1 LGFALLHPTYGV
13 YLFCNSLFE
22 SALIYRIPIV
32 NPRLT
37 LPIGDVTIGPY
48 PSGSIPMNT
57 LSQQQLQDL
66 DYEQVLYRS
75 GILGLDCPYD
85 RASLAS
91 LQACLDPIFADQG
104 PSHRSY
110 VKAKDLQALGLLD
123 QVFNST
129 MRSAIRA
136 LIPDAVLYHC
146 HLYEIA
152 ANQSQPHIEGH
163 LLNGWHRDYDA
174 FYPGIEPREPRCLS
188 LFVYLSDVA
197 SFDDGPFELLPEF
210 RSDFAEGLPT
220 TRVVGPTG
228 TTFVFT
234 RTFFHRANPNR
245 GGQRR
250 RVLKLS
256 IQSGAL
262 PNGPIDQGEFRDVL
276 AGIPETDPFLRQL
289 FGADYQPGRVANLPE
304 INAESPAIVLLSTNA
319 KTKLTWDQ
327 RLNLWG
333 QKVRNRVKAKIGR
346 SSQRAS

>member
-1 LGFALLHPTYGV
+1 
-13 YLFCNSLFE
+13 
-22 SALIYRIPIV
+22 
-32 NPRLT
+32 
-37 LPIGDVTIGPY
+37 
-48 PSGSIPMNT
+48 MNT
-57 LSQQQLQDL
+57 LSQQQLRNP
-66 DYEQVLYRS
+66 DYEQILYRS

-85 RASLAS
+85 RASLAT
-91 LQACLDPIFADQG
+91 LQASLDPIFADQG

-110 VKAKDLQALGLLD
+110 VKAKDLQDLGLLD
-123 QVFNST
+123 QVFNGA

-152 ANQSQPHIEGH
+152 ANQDQPHIEGH

-174 FYPGIEPREPRCLS
+174 FYPGVEPREPHCLS

-197 SFDDGPFELLPEF
+197 SFEDGPFELLPEF

-220 TRVVGPTG
+220 TRVVGPAG

-245 GGQRR
+245 GDRRR

-262 PNGPIDQGEFRDVL
+262 ANGPIDQGEFREVL
-276 AGIPETDPFLRQL
+276 AGIPAADLFLRQL
-289 FGADYQPGRVANLPE
+289 FGADYQPGRIATLPD
-304 INAESPAIVLLSTNA
+304 IHAESPAIVPLPINA
-319 KTKLTWDQ
+319 KTELTWDQ
-327 RLNLWG
+327 RLKLLG
-333 QKVRNRVKAKIGR
+333 QKVQNRVKSKLGR
-346 SSQRAS
+346 SR

>member
-1 LGFALLHPTYGV
+1 M
-13 YLFCNSLFE
+13 NS
-22 SALIYRIPIV
+22 
-32 NPRLT
+32 
-37 LPIGDVTIGPY
+37 
-48 PSGSIPMNT
+48 
-57 LSQQQLQDL
+57 LSQQQLRNP
-66 DYEQVLYRS
+66 DYEQILYRS

-85 RASLAS
+85 RVSLAT
-91 LQACLDPIFADQG
+91 LQARLAPIFADQG

-110 VKAKDLQALGLLD
+110 VKAQDLQELGLLD
-123 QVFNST
+123 LVFNGA

-152 ANQSQPHIEGH
+152 ANQDQPHIEGH

-174 FYPGIEPREPRCLS
+174 FYPGVEPREPHCLS

-197 SFDDGPFELLPEF
+197 SFEDGPFELLPEF

-220 TRVVGPTG
+220 TRVVGPAG

-245 GGQRR
+245 GDRRR

-262 PNGPIDQGEFRDVL
+262 ANGPIDQGEFREVL
-276 AGIPETDPFLRQL
+276 AGIPATDSFLRQL
-289 FGADYQPGRVANLPE
+289 FGADYQPGRIATLPD
-304 INAESPAIVLLSTNA
+304 INAESPAIVPLPINA
-319 KTKLTWDQ
+319 KTELTWDQ
-327 RLNLWG
+327 RLKLLG
-333 QKVRNRVKAKIGR
+333 QKVQNRVKSKLGR
-346 SSQRAS
+346 SR